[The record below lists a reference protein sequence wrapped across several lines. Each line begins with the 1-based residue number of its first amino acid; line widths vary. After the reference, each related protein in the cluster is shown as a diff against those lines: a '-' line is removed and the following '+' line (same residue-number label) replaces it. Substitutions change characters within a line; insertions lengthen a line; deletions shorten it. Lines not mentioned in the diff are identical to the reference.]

1 MHSVL
6 LLGFLLAVHIPFVA
20 TAAATLGTLYEAE
33 ETNSDIATPER
44 VSPCKGLKLFQ
55 MIFLMKTPKIFSKL
69 CDRRHIDKKTSA
81 SRLDA

>member
-1 MHSVL
+1 MNSVL

-44 VSPCKGLKLFQ
+44 VSPFAK
-55 MIFLMKTPKIFSKL
+55 
-69 CDRRHIDKKTSA
+69 A
-81 SRLDA
+81 